1 MQFQRVGYEIKL
13 MLHYSIGAFRK
24 LKAYRLFLQG
34 NDLSYPL
41 KRIANQFLEVFL
53 NHQSCALRRGE
64 FETVKIAY
72 SCVVFVIK
80 N

>member
-1 MQFQRVGYEIKL
+1 MCIIDV
-13 MLHYSIGAFRK
+13 
-24 LKAYRLFLQG
+24 
-34 NDLSYPL
+34 SYPL

-72 SCVVFVIK
+72 SCVIFVIK
-80 N
+80 NEIFLIFQAKNLQKPYKVVGV